1 MVCGAEKER
10 DDSPNQSGRLEGQ
23 VKRGV
28 HMKGGRVGD
37 IQI

>member
-23 VKRGV
+23 VKRVV
-28 HMKGGRVGD
+28 HMKGGWVGD